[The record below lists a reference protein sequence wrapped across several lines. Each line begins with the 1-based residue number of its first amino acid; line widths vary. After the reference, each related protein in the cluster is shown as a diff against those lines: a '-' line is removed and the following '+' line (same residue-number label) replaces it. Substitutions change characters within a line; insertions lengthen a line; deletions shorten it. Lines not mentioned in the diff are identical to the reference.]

1 MTDNARNDAPAV
13 TEKKSSRRS
22 FRRKKP
28 WHQGRGGSTQN
39 GQSNKQGKPQPK
51 IFFCG
56 DPHGEF
62 DYINKTVEK
71 YRPDA
76 IVILGDLQPPEDLET
91 LLAPTLAITQV
102 CGSRA
107 TTTPI
112 ARSITTDFGMVRL
125 QNTICTDAWPKWR
138 AFVSPGSAECSAGRF
153 GCPKD
158 DPTIS
163 QQPGLYAAAPRRIC
177 GEAVCR
183 VVIVPRSFLLLM
195 KLCNSARLTFWSR
208 MKRRAA
214 TRRGLMRLIVLP
226 RVLV

>member
-76 IVILGDLQPPEDLET
+76 IVILGDLQPPDDLET

-102 CGSRA
+102 WWIPGNHDTDCEEYYDRLWHG
-107 TTTPI
+107 PI
-112 ARSITTDFGMVRL
+112 AEHNLHGRV
-125 QNTICTDAWPKWR
+125 
-138 AFVSPGSAECSAGRF
+138 AEVAGLRIAGLGGVF
-153 GCPKD
+153 RGQIWMPEGR
-158 DPTIS
+158 PNY

-214 TRRGLMRLIVLP
+214 TRRGLMRSIVLP
-226 RVLV
+226 SVLV

>member
-1 MTDNARNDAPAV
+1 MTDNARNGAPAV

-28 WHQGRGGSTQN
+28 WHQGRGGSAQN

-62 DYINKTVEK
+62 DKTVEK

-76 IVILGDLQPPEDLET
+76 IVILGDLQPPDDLET

-102 CGSRA
+102 WWIPGNHDTDCEEYYDRLWHG
-107 TTTPI
+107 PI
-112 ARSITTDFGMVRL
+112 AEYNLHGRVAEVAG
-125 QNTICTDAWPKWR
+125 
-138 AFVSPGSAECSAGRF
+138 VSPGSAECSAGRF

-195 KLCNSARLTFWSR
+195 KLCNSARLTFWLR

-214 TRRGLMRLIVLP
+214 TRRGLMRSIVLP

>member
-39 GQSNKQGKPQPK
+39 GQSNKQGKPQPRS
-51 IFFCG
+51 FFCG

-76 IVILGDLQPPEDLET
+76 IVILGDLQPPDDLET

-102 CGSRA
+102 WWIPGNHD
-107 TTTPI
+107 
-112 ARSITTDFGMVRL
+112 TD
-125 QNTICTDAWPKWR
+125 
-138 AFVSPGSAECSAGRF
+138 
-153 GCPKD
+153 
-158 DPTIS
+158 
-163 QQPGLYAAAPRRIC
+163 
-177 GEAVCR
+177 
-183 VVIVPRSFLLLM
+183 
-195 KLCNSARLTFWSR
+195 
-208 MKRRAA
+208 
-214 TRRGLMRLIVLP
+214 
-226 RVLV
+226 